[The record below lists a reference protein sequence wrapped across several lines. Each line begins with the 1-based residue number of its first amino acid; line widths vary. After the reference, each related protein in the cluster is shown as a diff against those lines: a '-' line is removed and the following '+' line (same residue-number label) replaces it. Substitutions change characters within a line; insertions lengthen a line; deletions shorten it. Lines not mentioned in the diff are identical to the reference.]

1 MIKVWKQFGSVL
13 VKLEQLPEELMEVI
27 DGCERFAGGNL
38 VTYRIKLLSLLDG
51 LSCYSEMM
59 RKIIIMK
66 IPMQQNWQCANT
78 RSVALDFLFSMEN
91 FYLVWRI

>member
-1 MIKVWKQFGSVL
+1 
-13 VKLEQLPEELMEVI
+13 MEVI

-66 IPMQQNWQCANT
+66 IPMQQNWQHAN
-78 RSVALDFLFSMEN
+78 SVALDFLFSIEN